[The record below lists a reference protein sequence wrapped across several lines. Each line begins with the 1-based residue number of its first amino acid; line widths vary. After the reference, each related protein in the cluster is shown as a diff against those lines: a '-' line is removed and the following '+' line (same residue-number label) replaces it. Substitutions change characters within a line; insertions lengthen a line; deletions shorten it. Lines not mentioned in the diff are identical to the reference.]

1 VHANRVGT
9 ACAVAVVIASA
20 RPAGAQGA
28 QLAREFQRPGQG
40 FAIVHRGH
48 GPPLTYASCQ
58 LTYAWTRR
66 QLDGTVI
73 TSGIEHRELDTG
85 RLYDLDVSL
94 TGRQLGETR
103 RDWTATGIVDI
114 TVQDARCPAL
124 PGGLRI
130 EPGAVIRGGLRGA
143 LDIAAAPDGGLPV
156 VRTVRLSGSAVVV
169 DYFMSESLAAWTEQ
183 YPMTQIEARLA
194 HAQAQLDRRAGRSA
208 DAVRGLQRALA
219 LEPTLFA
226 AAVELAEL
234 MLATGRRDDAFAAVA
249 DVARARPVWLYRQI
263 LERPALAALRDV
275 PGLQPALAT
284 KGDARCDADFT
295 VAYSRATDSFAVR
308 QTTDLDGNGGASW
321 VEFIGADG
329 RVQTGTFMVEG
340 VGAGCP
346 ALPASTE
353 LVNRM
358 LTDLGFTRGEAG
370 QKIAAATDAMQGCRF
385 RFPSVHIGV
394 VCGKDRVRVVAQN
407 TVLIERALQGYG
419 YTFAVR
425 FPGIVALGTWTDGY
439 GHQTITG
446 LQVLRAPAIP

>member
-1 VHANRVGT
+1 VQANRVIGT
-9 ACAVAVVIASA
+9 VAVVLIASA
-20 RPAGAQGA
+20 RLAGAQVA
-28 QLAREFQRPGQG
+28 QVAKEFQRPRQD
-40 FAIVHRGH
+40 FAIVHQGH
-48 GPPLTYASCQ
+48 GPPITYASCQ
-58 LTYAWTRR
+58 LTYAWTKR

-73 TSGIEHRELDTG
+73 TSGVEHRELELG
-85 RLYDLDVSL
+85 RTDLDVSL

-103 RDWTATGIVDI
+103 RDWTPTQIVDI
-114 TVQDARCPAL
+114 TVQEAHCPSL
-124 PGGLRI
+124 PNGLRI
-130 EPGAVIRGGLRGA
+130 EPGAVIRQGLRGV
-143 LDIAAAPDGGLPV
+143 LDIAAGSSGGPPV
-156 VRTVRLSGSAVVV
+156 VKTVKVSGSAVVV
-169 DYFMSESLAAWTEQ
+169 DYFMTESLAAWTEQ

-194 HAQAQLDRRAGRSA
+194 HAQAQLDHKAGRSA
-208 DAVRGLQRALA
+208 EAVRGLERALA
-219 LEPTLFA
+219 LEPTLSA

-234 MLATGRRDDAFAAVA
+234 MLATGKRDDAFAAVA
-249 DVARARPVWLYRQI
+249 EVARTRPVWLYRQI

-275 PGLQPALAT
+275 PALQPALAT

-295 VAYSRATDSFAVR
+295 VAYSRATDTFAVR
-308 QTTDLDGNGGASW
+308 QTTDLDSDGGASW

-329 RVQTGTFMVEG
+329 QVQTGTFMVGG
-340 VGAGCP
+340 VGMGCP

-370 QKIAAATDAMQGCRF
+370 QDTAATDRTHGCRF

-394 VCGKDRVRVVAQN
+394 VCGKDQVRVVTQN
-407 TVLIERALQGYG
+407 TVLIEQALQGYG
-419 YTFAVR
+419 YTLAAR